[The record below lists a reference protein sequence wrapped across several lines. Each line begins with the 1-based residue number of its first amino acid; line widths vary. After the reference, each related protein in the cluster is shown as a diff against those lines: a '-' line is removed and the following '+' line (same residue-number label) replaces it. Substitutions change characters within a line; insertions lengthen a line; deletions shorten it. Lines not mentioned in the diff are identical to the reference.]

1 LGHLGKAGH
10 VLYLIFECSF
20 DVIMVIQIK
29 RGLPNQSLQRIYLPM
44 RKVMKDNTR
53 DVVTNL
59 RKGEGRRRD
68 ILIRNQIAL
77 LSQRL
82 NHLILRVIL
91 ILTQVTHLMSAAQV
105 MTGEGA
111 ERDTRRKINASVQE
125 ESVTIGAKEGVGSVT
140 GNQNI
145 SQKGLLILLN

>member
-1 LGHLGKAGH
+1 
-10 VLYLIFECSF
+10 
-20 DVIMVIQIK
+20 
-29 RGLPNQSLQRIYLPM
+29 
-44 RKVMKDNTR
+44 
-53 DVVTNL
+53 
-59 RKGEGRRRD
+59 
-68 ILIRNQIAL
+68 
-77 LSQRL
+77 
-82 NHLILRVIL
+82 
-91 ILTQVTHLMSAAQV
+91 MSAAQV